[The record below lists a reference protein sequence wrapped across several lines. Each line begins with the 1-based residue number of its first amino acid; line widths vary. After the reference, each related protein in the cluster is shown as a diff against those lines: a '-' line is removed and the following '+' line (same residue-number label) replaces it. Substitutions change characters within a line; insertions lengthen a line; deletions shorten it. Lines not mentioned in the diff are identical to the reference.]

1 MTESQGEIGESPEA
15 SSSKF
20 VFSESGPETQSLP
33 KGVLYFEG
41 PTFNAWIAPSSGL
54 EIVPGKELSYPRGEK
69 SPKSILT
76 KAQYEELIRV
86 YRQEVDY
93 SLEGADLSLE
103 LLKLRKD
110 LSEKYGDYARIV
122 MAAVTAGAISQEEGE
137 QRLAPLPADE
147 RKGFFT
153 PTERNKYTAAIV
165 STQKVSLRNLRFEN
179 NEQGNPVMVADY
191 IRKGVPFA
199 FYKSLRSPD
208 LTPDILEL
216 AMPTAT
222 AMVLMTADN
231 KLALQLRSKHNA
243 LYKETLGASAA
254 GMWNVTRDEK
264 GNVQTPTGELA
275 RANILSEID
284 EELGLHEKDFSR
296 LSIGGVAR
304 DKVSIHT
311 EVLFLGK
318 LNIPAR
324 EARLRANEN
333 ARRERPVFDFSED
346 FVLIDASSETIDA
359 LLTEA
364 KCYIPPTHAAALT
377 ALVAH
382 LKREELEKQGLVGDV
397 IEREMARYLQDLQER
412 TQRNY
417 LAMDEMVRI
426 FWSKDPRKNMT
437 GHKPPKEPRKYDPG
451 LTPEEQGLPGLRQEL
466 MRLGLLY
473 QEKEK

>member
-1 MTESQGEIGESPEA
+1 MPETQGDIGEGLEVPRSRFQFPET
-15 SSSKF
+15 
-20 VFSESGPETQSLP
+20 GPETQSLP

-54 EIVPGKELSYPRGEK
+54 EIVPGRELSYPRGEK

-76 KAQYEELIRV
+76 KAQYEELIRI

-103 LLKLRKD
+103 LLKLRKN

-122 MAAVTAGAISQEEGE
+122 MTAVSAGAITKEEAD
-137 QRLAPLPADE
+137 QRLTPVPADE
-147 RKGFFT
+147 RRGFFT
-153 PTERNKYTAAIV
+153 PSERNKYTAALT
-165 STQKVSLRNLRFEN
+165 STQKVSLRNFHFQT
-179 NEQGNPVMVADY
+179 NEQGNPVLVTDY

-199 FYKSLRSPD
+199 FYKTLRSPD
-208 LTPDILEL
+208 LAPDILDL

-222 AMVLMTADN
+222 AMVLMTSDN

-264 GNVQTPTGELA
+264 GNVQTPTAELA
-275 RANILSEID
+275 RANILKEID
-284 EELGLHEKDFSR
+284 EELGLQEKDFSL

-304 DKVSIHT
+304 DKVSVHT

-324 EARLRANEN
+324 EVRLRANEN
-333 ARRERPVFDFSED
+333 ARQERPIFDFSED
-346 FVLIDASSETIDA
+346 FVLIDASSETVDA

-364 KCYIPPTHAAALT
+364 KCHIPSTHAAALT
-377 ALVAH
+377 ALAAH
-382 LKREELEKQGLVGDV
+382 LKREELEREGLGGDV
-397 IEREMARYLQDLQER
+397 MEREMARYLQDLQER

-417 LAMDEMVRI
+417 LAIDEMVRI
-426 FWSKDPRKNMT
+426 FWSRDPRREMSGYKL
-437 GHKPPKEPRKYDPG
+437 PKEPRKYDPG
-451 LTPEEQGLPGLRQEL
+451 LTPEEQGLPPLRQEL